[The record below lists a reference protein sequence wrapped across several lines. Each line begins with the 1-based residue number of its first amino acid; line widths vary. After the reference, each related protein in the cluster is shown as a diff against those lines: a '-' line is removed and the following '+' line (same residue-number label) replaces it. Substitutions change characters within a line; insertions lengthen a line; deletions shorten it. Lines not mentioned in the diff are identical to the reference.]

1 MRAAA
6 LALILLCLPPGALA
20 RSHKPVPDKPKPEPA
35 PQTLPESHLR
45 QLRFSPDG
53 RYVLAV
59 NDSGVTV
66 ITVQPFRVLF
76 RISAEDASFAEFTP
90 DSGQV
95 VFAASGTNVES
106 PTEVA
111 SLRAKSLY
119 ALPAATT
126 PRVLHSRTQPRFE
139 RWSISER
146 AEVSSICLRRACYR
160 LLARRPL
167 RDRDTLGC

>member
-76 RISAEDASFAEFTP
+76 RI
-90 DSGQV
+90 SGQV